1 MAPLKMHAT
10 AGNKN
15 AAKALIAAEYN
26 GVKIDKAPFEMGVTN
41 KTPAFLKLNPLGK
54 ARGWTG
60 TKQSGGHRCPRF
72 PAAGWPRPRPCL
84 CLAAAAPRV
93 GGTGAPG

>member
-1 MAPLKMHAT
+1 MAPLKLHAT
-10 AGNKN
+10 PSNKN

-26 GVKIDKAPFEMGVTN
+26 GVKLESPPFEMGVTN

-60 TKQSGGHRCPRF
+60 GLESGGASVGTF
-72 PAAGWPRPRPCL
+72 PAAGSPGRRTCCCRIAVPRH
-84 CLAAAAPRV
+84 
-93 GGTGAPG
+93 GGADGAPG